1 MHYELCIEKRPQG
14 VTVWR
19 RRHAVASSVRS
30 ATHAGECNDGVPPL
44 GLVTLCIIRPFP
56 CCSVRRRT
64 AVSHAVNGG
73 DAVVTIS
80 PLQCPTANRRLT
92 CRQRRGRRRYRST
105 AGRRRYFA
113 GRRAAHPTPQ
123 AGCRRYFA
131 GRRLQRRDA
140 GRHTLVRRSNENRRS
155 LPRPRRPCCTNVFA
169 LPRPRRPCC
178 TEVFVLPRP
187 RRPCYPEVLQLF
199 CHQMV
204 NVMAR

>member
-19 RRHAVASSVRS
+19 RRPAVASFVRS

-92 CRQRRGRRRYRST
+92 CRQRRDAVVTVQRRDAGRHLPRRRRD
-105 AGRRRYFA
+105 AGRHIR
-113 GRRAAHPTPQ
+113 GR
-123 AGCRRYFA
+123 
-131 GRRLQRRDA
+131 RRDA
-140 GRHTLVRRSNENRRS
+140 GRHTLSRRSNENWR
-155 LPRPRRPCCTNVFA
+155 A
-169 LPRPRRPCC
+169 
-178 TEVFVLPRP
+178 LPRP
-187 RRPCYPEVLQLF
+187 RRPCYPEVLQLV
-199 CHQMV
+199 CQQMV

>member
-30 ATHAGECNDGVPPL
+30 ATHAGECNDGVPPS

-80 PLQCPTANRRLT
+80 PLQCPTANCRLT

-123 AGCRRYFA
+123 AGRRA
-131 GRRLQRRDA
+131 AHPLAQA
-140 GRHTLVRRSNENRRS
+140 GRHAPPPLTQARRFWCWECLWMNI
-155 LPRPRRPCCTNVFA
+155 FG
-169 LPRPRRPCC
+169 
-178 TEVFVLPRP
+178 F
-187 RRPCYPEVLQLF
+187 
-199 CHQMV
+199 HQGGG
-204 NVMAR
+204 NW

>member
-30 ATHAGECNDGVPPL
+30 ATHAGECNDGVPPS

-105 AGRRRYFA
+105 AGCRAAHPTPQAGRRRYRSTAGRRRYFA

-123 AGCRRYFA
+123 AGRRAAHPRPQA
-131 GRRLQRRDA
+131 GRRA
-140 GRHTLVRRSNENRRS
+140 AH
-155 LPRPRRPCCTNVFA
+155 PRPQVK
-169 LPRPRRPCC
+169 
-178 TEVFVLPRP
+178 
-187 RRPCYPEVLQLF
+187 
-199 CHQMV
+199 
-204 NVMAR
+204 